1 MFINRKILIIADSSD
16 SDYSHIYGRLPIPTR
31 GIRKFP
37 AKPMFLRWLFLS
49 YFFFKKWIVQILL
62 IFFFPFQPLGIIID
76 ILNYYFEERFLV
88 PMMTSKKIFCRH
100 HTHHLHTICVTLAI
114 LLCFDVYFPIN
125 SNDYFDIICL
135 LFFIILL
142 FWCCCYFTRKF
153 S

>member
-76 ILNYYFEERFLV
+76 ILNCYFEERFLV

-125 SNDYFDIICL
+125 SNDYFNL
-135 LFFIILL
+135 VVML
-142 FWCCCYFTRKF
+142 
-153 S
+153 

>member
-1 MFINRKILIIADSSD
+1 
-16 SDYSHIYGRLPIPTR
+16 
-31 GIRKFP
+31 
-37 AKPMFLRWLFLS
+37 MFLRWLFLS
-49 YFFFKKWIVQILL
+49 YIFFKWIVQILL

-125 SNDYFDIICL
+125 SNDYFWNNLFVVFYYYQYFAVVVISREDFHNNHSIFNCMISRNKSRWPLMALDSVGFSACIIHDKD
-135 LFFIILL
+135 F
-142 FWCCCYFTRKF
+142 
-153 S
+153 